1 MVFQRL
7 LGAGLVVQVRLVLIH
22 TCITCIICIA
32 CTLCSPCG
40 ACPPVCLC
48 LAAPNFELLV
58 HL

>member
-7 LGAGLVVQVRLVLIH
+7 LGAGLAVQVKLVLIH
-22 TCITCIICIA
+22 ACIMCIICIA

-40 ACPPVCLC
+40 VCPPVCLY

-58 HL
+58 RL